1 MWENTVNDEKQQR
14 IFEWMAALVGLPLKS
29 FSYLNHTC
37 SSDSFN
43 ARSANEKKS
52 EAHTAIALSVEPEFP
67 GNTEMRN
74 VLTLI
79 EANWIPRSASWRMAD
94 LKLEIKIYSQTFSQ
108 KTKISCVSLQ
118 FAVESFERN
127 HSHSS
132 SVNVI
137 FCVAQVHIFFEV
149 LCQF

>member
-1 MWENTVNDEKQQR
+1 
-14 IFEWMAALVGLPLKS
+14 MAALVGLPLKS

-79 EANWIPRSASWRMAD
+79 EAN
-94 LKLEIKIYSQTFSQ
+94 
-108 KTKISCVSLQ
+108 
-118 FAVESFERN
+118 
-127 HSHSS
+127 
-132 SVNVI
+132 
-137 FCVAQVHIFFEV
+137 
-149 LCQF
+149 